1 MSANDLTVGA
11 IYFSP
16 DLAPTIIDNMAA
28 SIADLLIRNAQLEQE
43 RDFYKAAATKLM
55 NPRNGRRKQ

>member
-11 IYFSP
+11 IHFSP

-55 NPRNGRRKQ
+55 KPRNGRRKQ